1 MFSTDKD
8 LNIAETLLNEGKDF
22 EAIPLL
28 NKLVENPELSI
39 SEKILVSNLL
49 IRLGDWENAFKV
61 AEEACQ
67 KAQSSKDFFNSMHA
81 LLNMANSSI
90 IIGDLE
96 KSSKLLKAGEEIYKL
111 LSIEPKI
118 KLEEIDAY
126 IAYLKGFLAFYQ
138 GDEEDSLKCFQKSL
152 ELRQIIGNKRNIAES
167 LLGLSNFFRIV
178 EVDIDKALNYVNQ
191 CLKIVE
197 EVPYQR
203 LLAKANVY
211 LGHIYHVKGELEKSL
226 LYNKTALAYFEKTNN
241 LSSYLGTMNN
251 MAITYRAQGNLDEAV
266 ELLTKCIDLS
276 ESLKNNWM
284 KVGYN
289 VTMVE
294 VLLIKGD
301 INKAKR
307 HLERVKQLRDIEN
320 TPYINRDYKYTE
332 ALILKKSPRI
342 QNRAKAENLFRSL
355 IEDKNVVFDIKI
367 EGLIQL
373 CDLLIDELKITGE
386 IEILEEI
393 QPLINQLL
401 NLTEKSHSYW
411 YYAETYVLQA
421 ELALLTLDIKKARQ
435 LLTKAQNIAES
446 HGFDPLVRKISSE
459 HDDLLQKLN
468 LWENLKESESS
479 LSDRFEL
486 SNIDK
491 QLKNMIQKR
500 RNGPSDI
507 KEEDPIMILVISEGG
522 TPTFS
527 NLFADTFMVEDDLI
541 SGFLS
546 AFNTFSGE
554 LFSEGLDRASFGEF
568 TLMMKP
574 ISRFLLCYIFKGQS
588 FFAQKRIEH
597 FIERLEMNQDLMNK
611 FNEYHA
617 INRVIELKD
626 FPVLDSI
633 INEVFPLK
641 I

>member
-1 MFSTDKD
+1 MFSVDKD
-8 LNIAETLLNEGKDF
+8 LNMAETLLNEGKDF

-28 NKLVENPELSI
+28 NRLVENPKLSI
-39 SEKILVSNLL
+39 SEEILASNLL
-49 IRLGDWENAFKV
+49 IRLGDSEKAFKI
-61 AEEACQ
+61 AEEAYH
-67 KAQSSKDFFNSMHA
+67 KAKGSKDYLNSMNA

-90 IIGDLE
+90 IIGDLG
-96 KSSKLLKAGEEIYKL
+96 KSSKLLETSEEIYKL
-111 LSIEPKI
+111 LSIGPEA
-118 KLEEIDAY
+118 KLEIDAY
-126 IAYLKGFLAFYQ
+126 TAYIKGFLSFYQ
-138 GDEEDSLKCFQKSL
+138 GHEKDSLKYFQKSL
-152 ELRQIIGNKRNIAES
+152 ELRENIGNKRDIAES
-167 LLGLSNFFRIV
+167 LLGLSNFYRLV
-178 EVDIDKALNYVNQ
+178 EVDLDKAFYYIEQ
-191 CLKIVE
+191 CLKIANQIK
-197 EVPYQR
+197 YQR

-226 LYNKTALAYFEKTNN
+226 SHNKSALAYFEKTND

-251 MAITYRAQGNLDEAV
+251 MAGVYRAQGNLDEAV
-266 ELLTKCIDLS
+266 ELLTKCIDFS
-276 ESLKNNWM
+276 EPLKNNWM
-284 KVGYN
+284 KVGYH

-301 INKAKR
+301 INKAKE
-307 HLERVKQLRDIEN
+307 HLERVKQLRDIEK

-342 QNRAKAENLFRSL
+342 QHRAKAENLFRSL
-355 IEDKNVVFDIKI
+355 IEDKDVVFDIKI

-386 IEILEEI
+386 KEILEEI

-421 ELALLTLDIKKARQ
+421 ELALLTLDIKNARQ

-446 HGFDPLVRKISSE
+446 YGFDPLVRKISSE
-459 HDDLLQKLN
+459 HDDLLQKLD

-479 LSDRFEL
+479 LSDRLKL
-486 SNIDK
+486 SNIDD
-491 QLKNMIQKR
+491 QINIMIQKR
-500 RNGPSDI
+500 RNGPSEI
-507 KEEDPIMILVISEGG
+507 KEEDPIMILLISEGG

-568 TLMMKP
+568 TLIMKP
-574 ISRFLLCYIFKGQS
+574 ISRFLACYIFKGQS
-588 FFAQKRIEH
+588 FFAQKRLEH

-611 FNEYHA
+611 FNEYQIA
-617 INRVIELKD
+617 NQMIKLEDLPNLNSLITQIFL
-626 FPVLDSI
+626 
-633 INEVFPLK
+633 NE
-641 I
+641 